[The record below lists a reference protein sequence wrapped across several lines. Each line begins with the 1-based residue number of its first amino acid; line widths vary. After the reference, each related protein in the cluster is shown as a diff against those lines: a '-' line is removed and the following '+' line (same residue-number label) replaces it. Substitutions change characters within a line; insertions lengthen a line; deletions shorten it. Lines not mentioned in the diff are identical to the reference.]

1 MNRTNDHPSTINNQ
15 QSTDCGPANLEP
27 VNLPTF
33 QPSNLSTFKQLDYDH
48 DYDDDHDYDHD
59 YELRLR
65 ARTINHQPS
74 THFVFF
80 VPGMLKV
87 SKRVYTDRAAE
98 ENGVCHEA

>member
-1 MNRTNDHPSTINNQ
+1 
-15 QSTDCGPANLEP
+15 

-33 QPSNLSTFKQLDYDH
+33 QPFNLSTFKQLDYDH

-74 THFVFF
+74 TINTLCVLRAFV
-80 VPGMLKV
+80 MNINEE
-87 SKRVYTDRAAE
+87 RAARGGRPLE
-98 ENGVCHEA
+98 